1 MRWVSLG
8 NEANLQNLLGVDL
21 TLFWGM
27 QGGLAGVMA
36 LLEGDEFVRG
46 ILEPAGLTLSD
57 VQESQTAS
65 LRRLSVQPAASAVP
79 EVAAEQT
86 ADDMA
91 RCAPLLCPMRD
102 GVFYKQTSLLGDV
115 ALPALCI
122 C

>member
-1 MRWVSLG
+1 
-8 NEANLQNLLGVDL
+8 
-21 TLFWGM
+21 
-27 QGGLAGVMA
+27 MA

-65 LRRLSVQPAASAVP
+65 LRRLSMHPADGAVR
-79 EVAAEQT
+79 EVAAEQP

-91 RCAPLLCPMRD
+91 RCSPLLRHMRD
-102 GVFYKQTSLLGDV
+102 GVFFMRTSLLGDV
-115 ALPALCI
+115 ALPASCI

>member
-1 MRWVSLG
+1 MGAPGQLSNSPKIVG
-8 NEANLQNLLGVDL
+8 YQFDTV
-21 TLFWGM
+21 WGM

-79 EVAAEQT
+79 EVAAEQP
-86 ADDMA
+86 ADDMT
-91 RCAPLLCPMRD
+91 RYAPLLRHLQD
-102 GVFYKQTSLLGDV
+102 GV
-115 ALPALCI
+115 
-122 C
+122 

>member
-1 MRWVSLG
+1 MVLG
-8 NEANLQNLLGVDL
+8 NEADLQNLLGIDL

-79 EVAAEQT
+79 ELAAEQP

-91 RCAPLLCPMRD
+91 RYAPLLRHARW
-102 GVFYKQTSLLGDV
+102 GVL
-115 ALPALCI
+115 
-122 C
+122 